1 NFRLFLVEFRLFLVV
16 NSQHWWNSRPFAN
29 LHLYEVVYV
38 LRLYDPLMAACTNE
52 NLGKKDTKMTSP
64 KGYSKP
70 CR

>member
-1 NFRLFLVEFRLFLVV
+1 MGAWKASVEIMFISDSFSFL
-16 NSQHWWNSRPFAN
+16 PFAN